1 MFRRIQEAL
10 WFLLENVPSLLTV
23 AFAAYVLIQSQ
34 RSTLQLM
41 EVLLWLLGIVG
52 LLATSELVER
62 HRTLR
67 KIERVSRET
76 LEVVKDI
83 EISPSAE
90 SFFEREASSPLAGF
104 PNFSEIC
111 ISGMNLRRTAT
122 SHLGLFE
129 RRLKEG
135 ATLRFLLVDPD
146 SNAVSII
153 AERNYVYRDP
163 EKLKSVIESS
173 LESLRQIGA
182 GQNVKGSAEIRVL
195 RYVPSYGLTMID
207 PNQTGGRIH
216 VDSYP
221 YRVPPEDYPCFW
233 LEREKDAKWYEFFRA
248 QFSAMWESAKPI
260 GMISPNTL

>member
-1 MFRRIQEAL
+1 MLRKTQEAL

-34 RSTLQLM
+34 RSTLEVM
-41 EVLLWLLGIVG
+41 EVLLWLLGIIG

-76 LEVVKDI
+76 LELAKDI
-83 EISPSAE
+83 PTSPSAE
-90 SFFEREASSPLAGF
+90 SFFAREPSSAFAGF
-104 PNFSEIC
+104 STFSEVC

-122 SHLGLFE
+122 SHIGLFE

-135 ATLRFLLVDPD
+135 ATLRFLLVDPNSD
-146 SNAVSII
+146 AVSII
-153 AERNYVYRDP
+153 ADRNYVYKDS
-163 EKLKSVIESS
+163 EVLKSVIQSS
-173 LESLRQIGA
+173 LESLCHMGA
-182 GQNVKGSAEIRVL
+182 GQNVNGTLEVRVL

-207 PNQTGGRIH
+207 PNQSGGRIL
-216 VDSYP
+216 VDAYP
-221 YRVPPEDYPCFW
+221 YRVPPDDYPCFW
-233 LEREKDAKWYEFFRA
+233 LEREKDGRWFQFFRA

-260 GMISPNTL
+260 DMTSLDSP